1 MHGQFR
7 LGFNPHFVRRS
18 PQRVGIEMAKRQSRN
33 CALVK
38 FALGRLHPAMIS
50 NPLRSVLYVPAV
62 NVKALGKLPTL
73 AMDAVIVDL
82 EDAVHPD
89 AKAAARQ
96 AMVRALASWQ
106 QRSAL
111 LSVRINPLDGDYG
124 REDLKAALEINPDA
138 IVLPKVEVP
147 SAVLA
152 LSDALSD
159 LDANPAIRI
168 WAMIETPR
176 AIFNLAQIAELG
188 HHHTAG
194 LNCLVAGTNDLMK
207 ETGVRDANEL
217 QPWLM
222 QIVLAAKA
230 GGLVVL
236 DGVHNNFADASGF
249 DAACAV
255 ARSRGFDG
263 KTLIHPSQ
271 IDAANRIFV
280 PDESDIVAA
289 KAVIAAFALPEN
301 SGKGVVSVEGRM
313 VERLHLSIA
322 EKTIALVRS
331 IQERY

>member
-194 LNCLVAGTNDLMK
+194 HNCLVAGTNDLMK
-207 ETGVRDANEL
+207 ETGVRDANAL